1 MDHEVARQR
10 FANRLRGIREEKSIT
25 QEQLAELI
33 GKTTEHLSFLERG
46 ERSPS
51 FEVIVDLAD
60 ALDVSV
66 SYLMNIDL
74 SDDNTD
80 LIATL
85 IAAPVSPSL
94 VEPVEEAVTT
104 ENERSSDLERLQ
116 SAFEGIREMQ
126 QLADEYGISDILQDN
141 GGKVLQVLILLGLR
155 ISPGREGNDAI
166 DAEGNEYE
174 LKTLN
179 RSLNKNAGVTTHH
192 HLNKDILK
200 KYRSV
205 KAWYIAIYEAIE
217 LMEIYKVLPATL
229 EVKFKEWEVKLEKQD
244 SINNP
249 KIPMKLVKQGE
260 LVYSNNKNSYIQ
272 TELPI

>member
-1 MDHEVARQR
+1 MDRKLARQS
-10 FANRLRGIREEKSIT
+10 FANRMRSLRQERGIT

-33 GKTTEHLSFLERG
+33 DKTTEHLSLLERG

-51 FEVIVDLAD
+51 FEVILDLAE
-60 ALDVSV
+60 AFGVSV
-66 SYLMNIDL
+66 SYLMNIDQL
-74 SDDNTD
+74 DSNAD
-80 LIATL
+80 LINTL
-85 IAAPVSPSL
+85 IAAPVPPSL
-94 VEPVEEAVTT
+94 VEPVEEAITT
-104 ENERSSDLERLQ
+104 ENERISDIDRLQ

-126 QLADEYGISDILQDN
+126 RLADEYGIADILQDN

-155 ISPGREGNDAI
+155 ASPGREGNDAI

-205 KAWYIAIYEAIE
+205 KAWYIAIYEGIE
-217 LMEIYKVLPATL
+217 LMEIYKVSPAIL
-229 EVKFKEWEVKLEKQD
+229 EELFRKWEAKLEYQE

-249 KIPMKLVKQGE
+249 KIPMKLVRQGE
-260 LVYSNNKNSYIQ
+260 RVYVK
-272 TELPI
+272 T

>member
-1 MDHEVARQR
+1 MDHEAARQR
-10 FANRLRGIREEKSIT
+10 FANRIRDLRTEKDIT

-33 GKTTEHLSFLERG
+33 GKTTEHVSFLERG

-51 FEVIVDLAD
+51 FEVILDLAD
-60 ALDVSV
+60 ALSVSV
-66 SYLMNIDL
+66 PYLMNIDQP
-74 SDDNTD
+74 DDNTD
-80 LIATL
+80 LITTL
-85 IAAPVSPSL
+85 IAAPVSPAL
-94 VEPVEEAVTT
+94 VEPVEEPITT
-104 ENERSSDLERLQ
+104 ENERESNLDRLQ

-126 QLADEYGISDILQDN
+126 HLANEYGITDIFQDN

-192 HLNKDILK
+192 HLNNDILK
-200 KYRSV
+200 KYRAV
-205 KAWYIAIYEAIE
+205 KGWYIAIYEGIE
-217 LMEIYKVLPATL
+217 LMEIYKVTPSIL
-229 EVKFKEWEVKLEKQD
+229 EVKFKDWEAKLEKQE

-249 KIPMKLVKQGE
+249 KIPMRLVRQGE
-260 LVYSNNKNSYIQ
+260 LVYTKDTNPPIQ
-272 TELPI
+272 TKLPI

>member
-141 GGKVLQVLILLGLR
+141 GGEVLQVLILLGLR

>member
-1 MDHEVARQR
+1 MDHEAARQR
-10 FANRLRGIREEKSIT
+10 FANRIRDLRTQKDIT

-33 GKTTEHLSFLERG
+33 GKTTEHVSFLERG

-51 FEVIVDLAD
+51 FEVILDLAD
-60 ALDVSV
+60 ALSVSV
-66 SYLMNIDL
+66 PYLMNIDQP
-74 SDDNTD
+74 DDNTD
-80 LIATL
+80 LITTL
-85 IAAPVSPSL
+85 IAAPVSPAL
-94 VEPVEEAVTT
+94 VEPVEEPITT
-104 ENERSSDLERLQ
+104 ENERESNLDRLQ

-126 QLADEYGISDILQDN
+126 HLANEYGITDIFQDN

-200 KYRSV
+200 KYRAV
-205 KAWYIAIYEAIE
+205 KGWYIAIYEGIE
-217 LMEIYKVLPATL
+217 LMEIHKVTPSIL
-229 EVKFKEWEVKLEKQD
+229 EVKFKNWEAKLEKQE

-249 KIPMKLVKQGE
+249 KIPMRLVRQGE
-260 LVYSNNKNSYIQ
+260 LVYTKDTNPPVQ
-272 TELPI
+272 TKLPI